1 MLHLGLYLE
10 QKVDVKK
17 SPGWGWGGCQR
28 EGPPQSWMGWGS
40 AGGSLEHSLH
50 VQQRSIRNWPSI

>member
-17 SPGWGWGGCQR
+17 SPGWGRGAARGKGR
-28 EGPPQSWMGWGS
+28 RS
-40 AGGSLEHSLH
+40 AGWDGGGLGEA
-50 VQQRSIRNWPSI
+50 